1 MICLSSIPLSY
12 LIVLGNLFHEECVV
26 TMVLL
31 GPCTKPANDFPVL
44 LTEEHE
50 FLSMA
55 QTEISLLL
63 HLWAQLDLSEPL
75 YYVGHMPIRPQV
87 PRLITN
93 SAHRAPSV
101 LVLVIH
107 GHHVVCSDAGL
118 AEAMATV
125 KAQGFC
131 QKLQANGAG
140 YLLL

>member
-1 MICLSSIPLSY
+1 M
-12 LIVLGNLFHEECVV
+12 V

-31 GPCTKPANDFPVL
+31 GPLTKPANDFPVL
-44 LTEEHE
+44 LTEQHE

-87 PRLITN
+87 SRLITN

-118 AEAMATV
+118 AEAVSTV
-125 KAQGFC
+125 YAQGFG
-131 QKLQANGAG
+131 QELQADGAG
-140 YLLL
+140 HFILDVHQDC

>member
-1 MICLSSIPLSY
+1 M
-12 LIVLGNLFHEECVV
+12 V
-26 TMVLL
+26 TTVLL
-31 GPCTKPANDFPVL
+31 GPLTKPADDFPVL
-44 LTEEHE
+44 LAEEHE

-55 QTEISLLL
+55 QTEIFLLL
-63 HLWAQLDLSEPL
+63 HLWAQLDLSEPP

-93 SAHRAPSV
+93 SAHRAHSL
-101 LVLVIH
+101 LVLATH

-118 AEAMATV
+118 AEAVATV

-140 YLLL
+140 HLLL

>member
-1 MICLSSIPLSY
+1 
-12 LIVLGNLFHEECVV
+12 
-26 TMVLL
+26 MVLL

-55 QTEISLLL
+55 KTEISLLL

-93 SAHRAPSV
+93 SAHRAPPV

-118 AEAMATV
+118 AEAVATV

>member
-1 MICLSSIPLSY
+1 MTS
-12 LIVLGNLFHEECVV
+12 
-26 TMVLL
+26 VLL
-31 GPCTKPANDFPVL
+31 RSLAKPTNDLPIL
-44 LTEEHE
+44 LTEEVE
-50 FLSMA
+50 FLSMVS
-55 QTEISLLL
+55 TEISLLL

-87 PRLITN
+87 SRLITN

-101 LVLVIH
+101 LILVIH

-118 AEAMATV
+118 AEAVATV

-140 YLLL
+140 HLLLYVHQDS